1 MLLNSQILFEKQ
13 IPDSVLIKLDEFLRE
28 ASITIPKRP
37 VVIFESRSLKEFNKI
52 TGMPYSIGG
61 VYFDFK
67 IVLQPIN
74 ILKKKGV
81 YEKVLLHELLHWVLY
96 GLDEKYQ
103 EGLIYWWLREYDRK
117 EVEDFLNVFDGNLHN
132 FIISH
137 WNE

>member
-1 MLLNSQILFEKQ
+1 
-13 IPDSVLIKLDEFLRE
+13 
-28 ASITIPKRP
+28 
-37 VVIFESRSLKEFNKI
+37 
-52 TGMPYSIGG
+52 
-61 VYFDFK
+61 
-67 IVLQPIN
+67 LQPIN
-74 ILKKKGV
+74 ILTKKGV